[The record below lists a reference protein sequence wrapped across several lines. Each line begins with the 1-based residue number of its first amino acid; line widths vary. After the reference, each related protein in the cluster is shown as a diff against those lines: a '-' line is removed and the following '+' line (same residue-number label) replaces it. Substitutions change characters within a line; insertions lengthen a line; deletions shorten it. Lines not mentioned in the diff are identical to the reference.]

1 MALDKDTEYE
11 MRVRAFLEQTK
22 GDSDYEERVRK
33 FLAEAA
39 RFKMERKSDEKSK
52 KKKKKE
58 KKEKKEKDKSKKRKR
73 EEKEEKKRRKRNKKD
88 KSQDGDDDEDEL
100 DAARLREAIRKEL
113 NMKQELRR
121 RVAAHEGEANYERQ
135 VLANHEEEGPMK
147 LSGYYFKAKD
157 NSKK

>member
-1 MALDKDTEYE
+1 MTLDKDAEYE

-52 KKKKKE
+52 KKKKKD

-73 EEKEEKKRRKRNKKD
+73 EEKEEKKRRKRSKKD
-88 KSQDGDDDEDEL
+88 KSHDGEEDDDEL

-121 RVAAHEGEANYERQ
+121 RVAVHEEEANYERQ
-135 VLANHEEEGPMK
+135 IAANHEEDVPVK
-147 LSGYYFKAKD
+147 LSGYYFKPKD
-157 NSKK
+157 GSKK